1 MTVIGDQPRQLG
13 HRDAMDFLAI
23 QFIVGVVQQSIPRA
37 PLQQRYIVFYLDC
50 RAMLDDFLFL
60 IHTISPDQVYSW
72 GIYRHGR
79 RKEIKISSTL
89 EKPHSI
95 AFRGRRIASD
105 GECRSRL
112 DFPLIPDVQSS
123 YPSQNNVN
131 NIKALEFYHEIRW
144 SLEFSTEY
152 LFWPGLRWRRDD
164 AAAFNRTRCSRGAGS
179 AH

>member
-1 MTVIGDQPRQLG
+1 MTVIADQPRQLG

-72 GIYRHGR
+72 GIYRYGR

-89 EKPHSI
+89 ESLSCILRPLLLYPSSI
-95 AFRGRRIASD
+95 APVSFVHKWYNVLIINGFH
-105 GECRSRL
+105 SRKTL
-112 DFPLIPDVQSS
+112 KIL
-123 YPSQNNVN
+123 
-131 NIKALEFYHEIRW
+131 KALKTTIRARGLTRRRFFKIMQQ
-144 SLEFSTEY
+144 SQ
-152 LFWPGLRWRRDD
+152 PGPYRTSSAMRCWRRKD
-164 AAAFNRTRCSRGAGS
+164 A
-179 AH
+179 